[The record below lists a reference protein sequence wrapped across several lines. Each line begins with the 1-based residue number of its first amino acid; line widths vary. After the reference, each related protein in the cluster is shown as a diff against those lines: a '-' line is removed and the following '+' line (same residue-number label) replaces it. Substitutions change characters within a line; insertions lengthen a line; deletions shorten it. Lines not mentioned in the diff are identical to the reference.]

1 MIDREKEKKKS
12 REQKIDGF
20 KDVDVIV
27 NANLPWLWLLQVVY
41 ECVVFP
47 NPLCEEMFVGK
58 RRVKM
63 IRKTV
68 NQKNEKDKWRTVNF
82 YFHI

>member
-1 MIDREKEKKKS
+1 M
-12 REQKIDGF
+12 
-20 KDVDVIV
+20 
-27 NANLPWLWLLQVVY
+27 WLWMLTYRDFGFYLQVVY